1 MLNLFCYLILL
12 CPILLVQ
19 LINNMKQITRF
30 TVLFLIIVSCS
41 SNANAQNIDIDWTSK
56 INHIDAGKG
65 FNSSMKFISSSAIYI
80 EVGSVVGLGLYG
92 WLKEDEKILE
102 TGIVTGAAMLL
113 NGAITLTSK
122 YAINRKRPFKA
133 YPDRIILRDK
143 QSDNYSPSFVSGH
156 TSMAFNLATSIT
168 MSFPKWE
175 VSVPMYVWASTVAF
189 SRMYLGVHY
198 PSDVLGGIIV
208 GVGSSYLTFKAN
220 EWLKD
225 RKKVPWGV
233 SQANIAYAG
242 FVHL

>member
-1 MLNLFCYLILL
+1 MNY
-12 CPILLVQ
+12 
-19 LINNMKQITRF
+19 ITRI
-30 TVLFLIIVSCS
+30 TISLLIIVSCS
-41 SNANAQNIDIDWTSK
+41 TSAYSQNIDIDWTSS
-56 INHIDAGKG
+56 INHIDAGTG

-80 EVGSVVGLGLYG
+80 EVGSVLGLGLYG

-122 YAINRKRPFKA
+122 YSINRKRPFEA

-143 QSDNYSPSFVSGH
+143 VSDNYSPSFVSGH
-156 TSMAFNLATSIT
+156 TSMAFNLATSLT
-168 MSFPKWE
+168 LSFPKWQ
-175 VSVPMYVWASTVAF
+175 VAVPMYVWASSVAF

-220 EWLKD
+220 EWLKNSRD
-225 RKKVPWGV
+225 VPWGV
-233 SQANIAYAG
+233 SQTAIAYAG
-242 FVHL
+242 FTDMSYK